1 MTEDQQ
7 REFASV
13 QILLKRRNTDVPKL
27 PFLDDIRSW
36 KDIGVS
42 AFEYLPSP
50 PQKKKQNKT
59 KNNAIIDFIYCNV
72 I

>member
-1 MTEDQQ
+1 MNKEQQ
-7 REFASV
+7 QEFASV
-13 QILLKRRNTDVPKL
+13 QILLKRRNADVPKL

-50 PQKKKQNKT
+50 PPKNPKT
-59 KNNAIIDFIYCNV
+59 KQKTML
-72 I
+72 

>member
-7 REFASV
+7 WEFTSV
-13 QILLKRRNTDVPKL
+13 QILLKRRNADVPKL

-42 AFEYLPSP
+42 AFEYLPPSP
-50 PQKKKQNKT
+50 PKKTMLQL
-59 KNNAIIDFIYCNV
+59 ILFDFYRSI
-72 I
+72 

>member
-1 MTEDQQ
+1 MNKEQQ

-13 QILLKRRNTDVPKL
+13 QILLKRRNADVPKL

-50 PQKKKQNKT
+50 KKKPKQNK
-59 KNNAIIDFIYCNV
+59 KQCYN
-72 I
+72 